1 MVKGKEP
8 LFLTILA
15 AGLFVAALFTVQPY
29 SADWP
34 GGGYTK
40 PAQRYIRAALRQDS
54 VRLTRLSA
62 SDIAVLWVLDAART
76 HRESLAL
83 WSGHTRAW
91 TGARS
96 GDTTEVFLYP
106 RGEVCSKAPIV
117 FRFVGSASEA
127 RVLSARST
135 CLDQS

>member
-62 SDIAVLWVLDAART
+62 SDIAVLWALDAART

-117 FRFVGSASEA
+117 FRFVGSASAA